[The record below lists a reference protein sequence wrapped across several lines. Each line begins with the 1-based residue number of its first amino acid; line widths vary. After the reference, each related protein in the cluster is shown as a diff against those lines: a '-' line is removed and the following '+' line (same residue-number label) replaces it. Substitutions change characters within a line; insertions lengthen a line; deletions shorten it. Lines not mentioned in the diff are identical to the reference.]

1 MNFEISAVAV
11 YTCTA
16 LAVGIAAVA
25 YAIQTRNE
33 AKRKRISRMRAR
45 LQENF

>member
-1 MNFEISAVAV
+1 MNFAISEVAV
-11 YTCTA
+11 YTCGA

-33 AKRKRISRMRAR
+33 AKRRRINRMRAR